1 MRKHVRQASTNAAKP
16 PVRPVPA
23 GLAARPSALT
33 PGPTPAV
40 RDHLFINYASEDR
53 AVAEWLT
60 LKLTAAGYRVWCD
73 RFKIL
78 GGERYPQHINYAIR
92 AQTFRVLA
100 LISRRSLEK
109 HDVSKERKL
118 ALDIS
123 KEREE
128 DFVIPLDLEGLRPS
142 DRGFEL
148 SDLDCIP
155 FTNWASGL
163 DRLLKKLR
171 SLDAPRPVVSEGPRF
186 AAETFLP
193 ADVLLQQPE
202 VVYTNCFLFRE
213 IPARVHLYQFTQ
225 SLNPVQIATLE
236 QEWAFHSL
244 DDVRAV
250 AFDSPPNLDPG
261 LYTEASA
268 YKWSD
273 VLAIEGV
280 ITKNIVS
287 NLLRQSLIVKLIARG
302 LTRDAE
308 SRLVYFP
315 KGAVPNDKLSFRN
328 ERGRSIPVSAV
339 GARKFRGEK
348 YRYHLAPSFRIR
360 QDLVADNFVAQLK
373 IRVYLTDMKG
383 KRLEAAKALARRKH
397 LAKNWF
403 NHQWVSRQLAISAH
417 LAEGNDTVLVSETG
431 VQAVVLEASPIQ
443 GTVPY
448 RINDTYLN
456 PLRES
461 VLASNPELE
470 EDEDTEEAE
479 V

>member
-1 MRKHVRQASTNAAKP
+1 MRKHVRETSTNTAKP

-23 GLAARPSALT
+23 RSAART
-33 PGPTPAV
+33 PGLTQDSTPAV

-60 LKLTAAGYRVWCD
+60 LKLTAEGYRVWCD

-78 GGERYPQHINYAIR
+78 GGERYPQHINHAIR
-92 AQTFRVLA
+92 EQTFRVLA

-109 HDVSKERKL
+109 YDVSKERKL

-171 SLDAPRPVVSEGPRF
+171 SLDAPRPVVNDGPRF

-193 ADVLLQQPE
+193 ADVLLQQSE
-202 VVYTNCFLFRE
+202 IVYTNCFLFRD
-213 IPARVHLYQFTQ
+213 IPERVHLYQFTP
-225 SLNPVQIATLE
+225 SLNPVQIAQLE
-236 QEWAFHSL
+236 QEWAFHCL

-250 AFDSPPNLDPG
+250 AFDPPPNLDPT
-261 LYTEASA
+261 LYTQTSVC
-268 YKWSD
+268 KWSD
-273 VLAIEGV
+273 VQEIEGV
-280 ITKNIVS
+280 ITKHIVS

-315 KGAVPNDKLSFRN
+315 KGAVRTTNCRSEMSVGAPFRCLQLAR
-328 ERGRSIPVSAV
+328 ESSAARSIDTIW
-339 GARKFRGEK
+339 RR
-348 YRYHLAPSFRIR
+348 PSVF
-360 QDLVADNFVAQLK
+360 
-373 IRVYLTDMKG
+373 G
-383 KRLEAAKALARRKH
+383 KTLLPG
-397 LAKNWF
+397 LL
-403 NHQWVSRQLAISAH
+403 SR
-417 LAEGNDTVLVSETG
+417 N
-431 VQAVVLEASPIQ
+431 
-443 GTVPY
+443 
-448 RINDTYLN
+448 
-456 PLRES
+456 
-461 VLASNPELE
+461 
-470 EDEDTEEAE
+470 
-479 V
+479 